1 MADSILVKGSG
12 GSIFTLDL
20 PLHEAMADQL
30 TKGLLI
36 RVDSDGKKIEG
47 DLGDGVPSL
56 PTERPA
62 TKANKAEWVGWAVA
76 QGMDADEANGHTKGD
91 LIERY
96 ATD

>member
-36 RVDSDGKKIEG
+36 RVDSDGNKISP
-47 DLGDGVPSL
+47 DDDVPGL
-56 PTERPA
+56 PTERPS

-76 QGMDADEANGHTKGD
+76 QGMDPDEANGHTKGD